1 MTGGAKV
8 PPDDDIL
15 GAMTAPPVLLRPVG
29 FWTTRPGDGLPDPST
44 LASRSWETQR
54 RELIGSYLKN
64 GAVIDEQDD
73 LAVCRICNESCGYR
87 ERTDGVWRWPEGL
100 AHYVTR
106 HGVKLPPELVDH
118 MARQGFKPPPVDV
131 PRLQEQLAPTDPRAT
146 GLMSKGA
153 VAAVL
158 DEMLTQRPNRT
169 GTGDTRRPGAE
180 MDDATEA
187 IPVQRPWLATVQGVP
202 TKPARIQFDR
212 AIVLGRDRT
221 CDVVLQHQSV
231 SRRHARLVPWR
242 DRLIVQDLG
251 SANGVWHK
259 GQRLTGQVE
268 LREGESIA
276 LGQATIKVSR

>member
-1 MTGGAKV
+1 M
-8 PPDDDIL
+8 
-15 GAMTAPPVLLRPVG
+15 G
-29 FWTTRPGDGLPDPST
+29 FWSTRPGDGLPDPAT
-44 LASRSWETQR
+44 LVSKSWETKR

-64 GAVIDEQDD
+64 GSVLAEDDE
-73 LAVCRICNESCGYR
+73 LAICRLCEESCGYR

-106 HGVKLPPELVDH
+106 HGVKLPPELVEH
-118 MARQGFKPPPVDV
+118 MAQQGFKPPQVNIA
-131 PRLQEQLAPTDPRAT
+131 RLKEQLAPTDPRAT

-158 DEMLTQRPNRT
+158 DEMLTQKPNRT
-169 GTGDTRRPGAE
+169 ATGDSRRPGSE

-187 IPVQRPWLATVQGVP
+187 IPVQRPWVASVRGVP
-202 TKPARIQFDR
+202 TKPAKIQFDR

-242 DRLIVQDLG
+242 DRIIVQDLG
-251 SANGVWHK
+251 SSNGVFFR

-268 LREGESIA
+268 IKEGESIV
-276 LGQATIKVSR
+276 LGQATITVSRD